1 MANKNDL
8 SNIRIIS
15 CGLSDHISSY
25 SINTE
30 KDYRDGG
37 VINSGGTSWVE
48 TINNKENKNIIQ
60 FRTLDDLV
68 ELGEIPEKIGY
79 IHLDV
84 EGMEDKAIN
93 GASKTIQTYYP
104 ILSLED
110 HDVNNHKLDD
120 ILKPMGY
127 TRIDR
132 KHNNNIYKKV

>member
-1 MANKNDL
+1 MANRNDL

-15 CGLSDHISSY
+15 CGLSDG
-25 SINTE
+25 E
-30 KDYRDGG
+30 R
-37 VINSGGTSWVE
+37 INSGGTSWVE
-48 TINNKENKNIIQ
+48 TINNEENKNIIQ

-110 HDVNNHKLDD
+110 HDVNNYKLDE
-120 ILKPMGY
+120 ILNPMGY
-127 TRIDR
+127 IRIDR
-132 KHNNNIYKKV
+132 KHSNNIYIRKFNVIIL